1 MTCSHYRQSSNLDQ
15 LSTLRGISHSL
26 IILSFVSWNFHNV
39 ILHIHTIIIMS
50 GYLGFLA
57 SWINNTG
64 TIKTLICFIRE
75 FQQVSP
81 FGDYRLVHF
90 FFFYLVILFCE
101 EWFLY
106 KDKAYSILRVSLKCN
121 ESHQQSLIVCK
132 HGDTK
137 GALISTLLTNTPSP
151 PLPNIYYIMGFM
163 RSKIWRIPQN
173 CIDELWEFYNASLHG
188 TGYNLM
194 IYLM

>member
-1 MTCSHYRQSSNLDQ
+1 MFYQGIPTGFTIWR
-15 LSTLRGISHSL
+15 LSPST
-26 IILSFVSWNFHNV
+26 
-39 ILHIHTIIIMS
+39 
-50 GYLGFLA
+50 
-57 SWINNTG
+57 
-64 TIKTLICFIRE
+64 
-75 FQQVSP
+75 
-81 FGDYRLVHF
+81 F

-151 PLPNIYYIMGFM
+151 PYLTYIT
-163 RSKIWRIPQN
+163 SW
-173 CIDELWEFYNASLHG
+173 DL
-188 TGYNLM
+188 
-194 IYLM
+194 